1 MIRVTNRTG
10 DLVLLGDRYLFP
22 GDGRLVPDHVFDKAR
37 SRYGAGLVASRD
49 DAAGGFGEDDFAD
62 DDAADGGEGDDGL
75 LDSEF
80 LSLESEFLSLD
91 VLDGDADAADL
102 GRMTRAEL
110 AETARLHG
118 IVPGR
123 MTKRELID
131 AIREWE

>member
-1 MIRVTNRTG
+1 MIRVTNRTD
-10 DLVLLGDRYLFP
+10 DLLLVGDRYLFP
-22 GDGRLVPDHVFDKAR
+22 GEGRLVPDYLFHAAR
-37 SRYGAGLVASRD
+37 SRYGAGLAASGDYPTD
-49 DAAGGFGEDDFAD
+49 DDDGFD
-62 DDAADGGEGDDGL
+62 DDAADGADGLLDDDGL
-75 LDSEF
+75 LESEF

-131 AIREWE
+131 AIRTCE

>member
-1 MIRVTNRTG
+1 MIRVTNRTD
-10 DLVLLGDRYLFP
+10 DLMLVGDRYLFP
-22 GDGRLVPDHVFDKAR
+22 GEGRLVPDYLFHAAR
-37 SRYGAGLVASRD
+37 SRYGAGLAASGDYPAD
-49 DAAGGFGEDDFAD
+49 DDDGFD
-62 DDAADGGEGDDGL
+62 DDAADAADGL
-75 LDSEF
+75 LDDG
-80 LSLESEFLSLD
+80 LLESEFLSLD

-131 AIREWE
+131 AIRTCE